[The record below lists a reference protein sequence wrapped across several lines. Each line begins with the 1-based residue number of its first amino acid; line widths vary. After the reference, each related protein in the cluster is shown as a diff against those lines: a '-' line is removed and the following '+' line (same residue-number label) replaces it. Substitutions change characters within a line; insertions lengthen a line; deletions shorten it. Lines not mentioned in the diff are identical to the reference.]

1 MSLSPPNTTGANLWV
16 DTAINVRN
24 NFFLSSEWKQAYWY
38 GCWQVLSSIT
48 TLAWEP
54 SWQSLLSNG
63 TVNNPANPPNNLT
76 GIVYGTLPPI
86 PSLRFDWKVYVCVW
100 RRLLFYQS
108 WEWSVGDAEGELH
121 LSRKLWYGGRI
132 NLLNGLW
139 TMDLWNCFSVY
150 GAISLFCC
158 QYILRLIH

>member
-24 NFFLSSEWKQAYWY
+24 NFFYPVNESKLTDMGA
-38 GCWQVLSSIT
+38 QVLSSIT

-86 PSLRFDWKVYVCVW
+86 PSLRFD
-100 RRLLFYQS
+100 
-108 WEWSVGDAEGELH
+108 
-121 LSRKLWYGGRI
+121 
-132 NLLNGLW
+132 
-139 TMDLWNCFSVY
+139 
-150 GAISLFCC
+150 
-158 QYILRLIH
+158 